1 MVESFPENTDI
12 YTKITYRV
20 RGTDT
25 KQDPDS
31 NESYITIEDVSG
43 DVVQARTLMTRDD
56 QGIYSYWWETGAI
69 GKGVFKV
76 IIDGEFTART
86 YVATDWVELT

>member
-1 MVESFPENTDI
+1 MVESFPENTDVFI
-12 YTKITYRV
+12 KTTFRV

-43 DVVQARTLMTRDD
+43 NVVQARTLMAREDV
-56 QGIYSYWWETGAI
+56 GIYSYWWETGAI

-76 IIDGEFTART
+76 IVDGEFSVRT
-86 YVATDWVELT
+86 YVVTDLVELV